1 MRIVNSEVSFFRTV
15 DGKKQGRGYEQQRY
29 VFQDDGTL
37 TVNAFSV
44 ATDRDIVRDLI
55 LNYDVNMRPVDSYVR
70 IHRRDRLEGS
80 AWYRFG
86 DEDVDAD
93 ILNVDRGVVHD
104 HLHLGGRVS
113 AFEAHSICCDVLMA
127 AGFDRASEARVQQ
140 LSHTVMSSADPFGAV
155 GPHIAPVTIQIE
167 YVGAE
172 ITTTPAGDF
181 ETDHW
186 RLIPHKPDDGTDH
199 PDMDLWSMRGS
210 YVFAR
215 AEIAAIGYVYELTRH
230 QEMRL

>member
-15 DGKKQGRGYEQQRY
+15 DGRREARGYEQQRY

-44 ATDRDIVRDLI
+44 ATDRDIIRDLI
-55 LNYDVNMRPVDSYVR
+55 VNYDADMRPVDSYVR

-80 AWYRFG
+80 AWFRFG
-86 DEDVDAD
+86 HDAVDAD
-93 ILNVDRGVVHD
+93 ILNVDRGVAHD

-127 AGFDRASEARVQQ
+127 AGFDRSAEARIQQ

-155 GPHIAPVTIQIE
+155 GPHIAPVTLEIE
-167 YVGAE
+167 YVGPE
-172 ITTTPAGDF
+172 TTQTPAGTF
-181 ETDHW
+181 ETDRW
-186 RLIPHKPDDGTDH
+186 LLIPHKPDDGRAH
-199 PDMDLWSMRGS
+199 PNMQLWSMRDT

-215 AEIAAIGYVYELTRH
+215 AEIAEIGYVYELTRYGE
-230 QEMRL
+230 QQL